1 MHSELLFCV
10 QGKIL
15 KKLDTQNVSDL
26 SRLFPNGQFY
36 SWSDI
41 RV

>member
-10 QGKIL
+10 QGKSI
-15 KKLDTQNVSDL
+15 KKLNTPNVTDL
-26 SRLFPNGQFY
+26 TLFSNGQFY

-41 RV
+41 GV